1 VATPV
6 FAAPIVR
13 CLNAKLLLLGKW
25 TAATP
30 HRKETPFIL
39 PRVIQPQP
47 PEIGLGRCGDWFNGG
62 KVAGAC
68 FIGWVLAEQALWSL
82 AEC

>member
-1 VATPV
+1 MATLV

-30 HRKETPFIL
+30 HRKETPFML

-47 PEIGLGRCGDWFNGG
+47 REIGLGRCGDWLNGG
-62 KVAGAC
+62 KLEGAWLS
-68 FIGWVLAEQALWSL
+68 GRALAEQALLSF
-82 AEC
+82 APC